1 MADAI
6 HEHVLHGFA
15 QLGAGYPQSAR
26 ADAMADAAHAV
37 AKAMAGVVPERL
49 GGTGGDVAIGSSTTQ
64 LLANLA
70 RSFDA
75 LVGPGDEIVVQ
86 RASHEANVAP
96 WVRLAQRTGCTLVWW
111 RDADA
116 TADGD
121 ETRILE
127 RLRAALSAKT
137 KIVAACHVSNLF
149 GGVLDVPA
157 VVALARKL
165 ASPSCAVVLD
175 SVAFAPHRALRV
187 SDWGV
192 DWCAFS
198 PYKPGR
204 TGVPWRWAFGGPRL
218 LDPHEFVD
226 PAHVQVRARR
236 RRARSGGTRGW
247 K

>member
-1 MADAI
+1 MTFDARARARDRPAVSDERLSQGFAFFENAGGSQAPAFVADAI

-96 WVRLAQRTGCTLVWW
+96 WVRLAKRTGCTLVWW

-127 RLRAALSAKT
+127 RLTRGAERQNENRRRLS
-137 KIVAACHVSNLF
+137 
-149 GGVLDVPA
+149 
-157 VVALARKL
+157 RKQL
-165 ASPSCAVVLD
+165 VRRRL
-175 SVAFAPHRALRV
+175 
-187 SDWGV
+187 
-192 DWCAFS
+192 
-198 PYKPGR
+198 GR
-204 TGVPWRWAFGGPRL
+204 P
-218 LDPHEFVD
+218 
-226 PAHVQVRARR
+226 RR
-236 RRARSGGTRGW
+236 RRAREEARVAVVRGGAGLGGVRAAPGAARQRLGR
-247 K
+247 